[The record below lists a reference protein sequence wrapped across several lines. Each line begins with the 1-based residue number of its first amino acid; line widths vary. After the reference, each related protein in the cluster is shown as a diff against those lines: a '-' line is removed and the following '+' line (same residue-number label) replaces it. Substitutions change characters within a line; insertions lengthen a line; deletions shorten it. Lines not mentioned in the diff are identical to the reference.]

1 MIVVTI
7 RKEAE
12 RRGIKTPYGL
22 AKDLGVGQSK
32 AARLWEGER
41 LPKLETLGD
50 ICDLW
55 GCELGALVHCAP
67 EPAQKKRPRAKNR

>member
-7 RKEAE
+7 REEAE

-32 AARLWEGER
+32 AARLWEGEK
-41 LPKLETLGD
+41 LPKLETLGQ
-50 ICDLW
+50 ICEQWNCDLA
-55 GCELGALVHCAP
+55 ALIHCAP
-67 EPAQKKRPRAKNR
+67 EPAQKKKPRVRKR